1 MPHDLHHHP
10 RIWTPGQAYQSP
22 EGIGTWV
29 VEAVYQGASVIYAD
43 KAGPLR
49 SQAGIVHFANRDLGI
64 RLVAFADE
72 PLLDKLVRI

>member
-1 MPHDLHHHP
+1 
-10 RIWTPGQAYQSP
+10 
-22 EGIGTWV
+22 V